1 MRTIIISILLMLPI
15 LSNAASYK
23 YLYATKDKAK
33 NAVLVSDKWANIEF
47 DGEEETIILS
57 FEDKFAYFNILE
69 LLEKTKEEI
78 TFKVLTDNRKVTTF
92 TVSEDFVVF
101 FYKDYKFILTNI
113 PKKYW

>member
-47 DGEEETIILS
+47 DGEEEIIILS
-57 FEDKFAYFNILE
+57 FEDKFAYF
-69 LLEKTKEEI
+69 
-78 TFKVLTDNRKVTTF
+78 KVLTDNRTVTTF

>member
-47 DGEEETIILS
+47 DGEEEIIILS

-69 LLEKTKEEI
+69 LLEKTKEKI
-78 TFKVLTDNRKVTTF
+78 IFKVLTDNRTVTTF

-101 FYKDYKFILTNI
+101 F
-113 PKKYW
+113 